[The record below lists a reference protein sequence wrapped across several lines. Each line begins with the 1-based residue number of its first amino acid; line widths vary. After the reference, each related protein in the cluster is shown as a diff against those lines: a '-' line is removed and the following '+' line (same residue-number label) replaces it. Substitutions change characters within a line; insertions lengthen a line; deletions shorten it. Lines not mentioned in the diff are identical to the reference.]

1 MYRNLRAILFG
12 AYVLLNLAIIVFTIA
27 LWFRGLPMQAI
38 FVGLWAPT
46 LDLLYVM
53 AMLTFDPWR
62 RFRVAAADAG
72 QSRDRADVSRRAA

>member
-1 MYRNLRAILFG
+1 MYRSLRTILFG
-12 AYVLLNLAIIVFTIA
+12 MYALLNLVIIVFAIA

-53 AMLTFDPWR
+53 ALLTFDPWR
-62 RFRVAAADAG
+62 RVRVAAVDAG
-72 QSRDRADVSRRAA
+72 QPRDRADESRRAA